1 MTDRLLEGRVALLT
15 GVGSGLGRG
24 LATTF
29 AEMGASVVLVAR
41 SHDVPAAI
49 ADDIVAAGGVAMLV
63 RGDISDD
70 ASVEQ
75 AVKAAVKR
83 FGRLDIVVQIAAH
96 PRSSRPLELSAIT
109 DTEWS
114 EQADVTLTGC
124 FRLARAAHPA
134 LKASGRGRFIAITSA
149 YGLAGDGGNPVY
161 SAQKGALR
169 GFAKSLA
176 KEWGQDGITVNLF
189 APASESETTTAYF
202 ERFPDAWEGL
212 RKTFPLGRLG
222 HPRND
227 VAPAVVAL
235 AGDQFGFVT
244 GQTIPIDGGHYTTL

>member
-24 LATTF
+24 LATAF

-49 ADDIVAAGGVAMLV
+49 AADITAGSGAATVI
-63 RGDISDD
+63 RGDIRDD
-70 ASVEQ
+70 VSVDQ
-75 AVKAAVKR
+75 AVQTAIER

-96 PRSSRPLELSAIT
+96 PRSSTPLDLSAIT
-109 DTEWS
+109 DAEWS
-114 EQADVTLTGC
+114 EQGDVTLTGG
-124 FRLARAAHPA
+124 FRLARAAFPA

-149 YGLAGDGGNPVY
+149 YGLAGDGGNPIY

-176 KEWGQDGITVNLF
+176 KEWGPDGITVNLF
-189 APASESETTTAYF
+189 APASESENTTAYF
-202 ERFPDAWEGL
+202 ERFPKAWHEL
-212 RKTFPLGRLG
+212 LKTFPLGRLG

-227 VAPAVVAL
+227 IAPAVVAL
-235 AGDQFGFVT
+235 AGDQFAFVT